1 MLCANV
7 RAQSEPRENTCG
19 ILEGRTLGAGGPFLV
34 SKKNKTLGRQYDST
48 KNIIENVFGSRLWPG
63 TLAACIPFRRKLG
76 CGGRGGGRAARSR
89 GSTARLSSV
98 ASVLFYFFK

>member
-7 RAQSEPRENTCG
+7 RAQSEPRENICG

-34 SKKNKTLGRQYDST
+34 SKKNKTLGRQYDGT

-63 TLAACIPFRRKLG
+63 GVPGSLRASPFVG
-76 CGGRGGGRAARSR
+76 NWGVVVGVGGGQPGHGGAQADF
-89 GSTARLSSV
+89 LP
-98 ASVLFYFFK
+98 